1 MPSFSS
7 LTLAC
12 NQLCSFFLKDQ
23 LKNMNND
30 INLSNKHRSS
40 FSHDSVHFFSIFFQR
55 EIWSQLTEKVHDFF
69 IDRPNFYQEKKA
81 TMKTKFL
88 SVYLMENFDLFY
100 QSESFL
106 NILHNFFQRH
116 YKSYLL
122 CCFHSTIPSYFFL
135 NRLST

>member
-30 INLSNKHRSS
+30 INLSTKHRSS
-40 FSHDSVHFFSIFFQR
+40 FSHDSVHFFFDFFQR
-55 EIWSQLTEKVHDFF
+55 EIWSQLKEKVQDIF
-69 IDRPNFYQEKKA
+69 IDRPNFYQEKIA

-88 SVYLMENFDLFY
+88 SVFLMEKFDLFNL
-100 QSESFL
+100 SESFF
-106 NILHNFFQRH
+106 NILLIFFHRH